1 LEFFWQRFRRRD
13 GPNFKTHSYI
23 SREYADMGDAAVRQT
38 FRHFVHCMPGLLLS
52 GLRTQGPEARR
63 VSRTAVGGD
72 FARIP

>member
-1 LEFFWQRFRRRD
+1 
-13 GPNFKTHSYI
+13 
-23 SREYADMGDAAVRQT
+23 MGDAAVRQT